1 MIFGATSLSLEKPAG
16 NSELIAEKFM
26 KTAQIANPIFLSLII
41 LKELQAGEVKIRNL
55 TFSAP
60 MISRPLYGI

>member
-26 KTAQIANPIFLSLII
+26 NTAQIANPSFLSLII
-41 LKELQAGEVKIRNL
+41 LKGFQAGEVKKLEI
-55 TFSAP
+55 
-60 MISRPLYGI
+60 